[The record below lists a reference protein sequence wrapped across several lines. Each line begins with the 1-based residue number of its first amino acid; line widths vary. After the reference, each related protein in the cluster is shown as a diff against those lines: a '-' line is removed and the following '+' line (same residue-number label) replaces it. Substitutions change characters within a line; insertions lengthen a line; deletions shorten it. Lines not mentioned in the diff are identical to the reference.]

1 MMGWPGTGEKNPGIH
16 SSPAMITRRPIV
28 TLCAVIFAASCS
40 GSDSSPT
47 GTSSTDTFGG
57 SATATVVSVTMPDVV
72 YNPNH
77 IDIARNG
84 VVNFVFAGIAHDVR
98 FGGNAQAP
106 SDIIVSSNVTVSRTF
121 TNAGTFTFLC
131 TLHANMSGVVVVH

>member
-1 MMGWPGTGEKNPGIH
+1 MPT
-16 SSPAMITRRPIV
+16 TRRIV
-28 TLCAVIFAASCS
+28 TVCAVIFAAGCS
-40 GSDSSPT
+40 GSGSDVT
-47 GTSSTDTFGG
+47 GTTTTDTFGG
-57 SATATVVSVTMPDVV
+57 SATATTVAVTMPNLV

-84 VVNFVFAGIAHDVR
+84 VVNFVFSSIAHDVR

-106 SDIIVSSNVTVSRTF
+106 NDILVTSNTTVSRTF

-131 TLHANMSGVVVVH
+131 TLHANMTGVVVVH

>member
-1 MMGWPGTGEKNPGIH
+1 MPT
-16 SSPAMITRRPIV
+16 TRRIV
-28 TLCAVIFAASCS
+28 TVCAVIFAASCS
-40 GSDSSPT
+40 GSGSDVT
-47 GTSSTDTFGG
+47 GTTSTDTFGG
-57 SATATVVSVTMPDVV
+57 SATATLVSVTMPNLV

-84 VVNFVFAGIAHDVR
+84 VVNFVFSSIAHDVR

-106 SDIIVSSNVTVSRTF
+106 NDILVTSNTTVSRTF

-131 TLHANMSGVVVVH
+131 TLHANMTGVVVVH

>member
-1 MMGWPGTGEKNPGIH
+1 MT
-16 SSPAMITRRPIV
+16 TRLR
-28 TLCAVIFAASCS
+28 LFAFCAVLLAAGCS
-40 GSDSSPT
+40 GSSSPT
-47 GTSSTDTFGG
+47 GTTSPDTFGG
-57 SATATVVSVTMPDVV
+57 SATATLVSVTMPDVV

-84 VVNFVFAGIAHDVR
+84 VVNFVFAGTAHDVR

-106 SDIIVSSNVTVSRTF
+106 NDILVTTNTTVPRTF

-131 TLHANMSGVVVVH
+131 TLHANMNGVVVVH

>member
-1 MMGWPGTGEKNPGIH
+1 M
-16 SSPAMITRRPIV
+16 
-28 TLCAVIFAASCS
+28 FAAGCS
-40 GSDSSPT
+40 GSSSPT
-47 GTSSTDTFGG
+47 SSTNTDAFGG
-57 SATATVVSVTMPDVV
+57 SATATSVNVTMPDVV

-77 IDIARNG
+77 IDIGRNG
-84 VVNFVFAGIAHDVR
+84 VVNFVFASTAHDVR

-106 SDIIVSSNVTVSRTF
+106 SDILVSSNTTVSRTF

>member
-1 MMGWPGTGEKNPGIH
+1 MSIP
-16 SSPAMITRRPIV
+16 RRIV
-28 TLCAVIFAASCS
+28 ALFAVMLAAGCS

-47 GTSSTDTFGG
+47 GTTSTDTFGG
-57 SATATVVSVTMPDVV
+57 SATATTVDVTMPSLV

-84 VVNFVFAGIAHDVR
+84 VVNFVFASIAHDVR

-106 SDIIVSSNVTVSRTF
+106 NDILVTSNTTVSRTF
-121 TNAGTFTFLC
+121 ANAGTFTFLC